1 MAIRKPNTRII
12 GGDFK
17 GTKIPFTPSKD
28 IRPTENKTRETLFN
42 WLMGD
47 VKDSVCLDM
56 FAGTGAL
63 GLEALSRGAKKVVF
77 IEKNKDLC
85 SGILGLI
92 KKLSLEDCAVV
103 INTDSLK
110 YSFEEFN
117 YQFDLIFLDPPFR
130 KDMLDKAYGVCLDK
144 NITHQSTLVYVE
156 SEMNLV
162 KDFKKWKEI
171 KTSKGG
177 QTKFGLYTNET

>member
-110 YSFEEFN
+110 YSFEAR
-117 YQFDLIFLDPPFR
+117 LTTVVS
-130 KDMLDKAYGVCLDK
+130 A
-144 NITHQSTLVYVE
+144 
-156 SEMNLV
+156 
-162 KDFKKWKEI
+162 
-171 KTSKGG
+171 
-177 QTKFGLYTNET
+177 